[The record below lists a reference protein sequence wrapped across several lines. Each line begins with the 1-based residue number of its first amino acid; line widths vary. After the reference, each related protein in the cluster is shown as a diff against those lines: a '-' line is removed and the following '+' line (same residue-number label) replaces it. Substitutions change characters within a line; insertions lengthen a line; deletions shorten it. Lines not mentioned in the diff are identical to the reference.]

1 MNILISTIK
10 PWNITN
16 AERFK
21 ERYQGIHNVRIITD
35 EKQLNLEILDEWRPD
50 IIFFPHWSY
59 IIPDDIYEKYLC
71 IVFHMTDLPYGR
83 GGSPLQNLIVRGHR
97 ETKISAIKVQKE
109 VDAGPVYMK
118 EKVSLEGSASEI
130 FERVSEIVFEKMM
143 PVFLQGNIE
152 PVAQQG
158 RPTYFKRRKPEDSE
172 IKPGMNLTEMYDHIR
187 MLDAD
192 GYPHAFLDSGTNRI
206 LFRNARMVNGKL
218 SADVVIT
225 EKEI

>member
-1 MNILISTIK
+1 MK
-10 PWNITN
+10 PWNIRN

-21 ERYQGIHNVRIITD
+21 ERYQGVHDVRIITD
-35 EKQLNLEILDEWRPD
+35 KKKLNLETLDELRPD

-59 IIPDDIYEKYLC
+59 IIPSCIYEKYLC

-97 ETKISAIKVQKE
+97 ETKISAIKVREE

-130 FERVSEIVFEKMM
+130 FERVSDIVFDKMM
-143 PVFLQGNIE
+143 PVFLQGKIE

-158 RPTYFKRRKPEDSE
+158 SPNYFKRRKPEESE
-172 IKPGMNLTEMYDHIR
+172 ITPGMKLTDIYDHIR

-192 GYPHAFLDSGTNRI
+192 GYPHAFLDSGTNRMR
-206 LFRNARMVNGKL
+206 FSNARMVNGKL
-218 SADVVIT
+218 IAEVEIT
-225 EKEI
+225 ETER